1 MFNWRFAVVW
11 RYCDVQRLVGR
22 LSEPS
27 ANIDLGF
34 DNILIIGH
42 AAMPSRSREI
52 VCCGY
57 CDRSTSG
64 GPWKGKQQ
72 HLKQHVG
79 RKHPERLLEFG
90 KKPLV
95 HNPFWNKFL
104 STRAQND
111 LADEGKAVL
120 CLGIYTR
127 IYTYISVGVKR
138 ARWNRQGVVPMTV
151 STDLILIAGCVF
163 LNAKEPIFP

>member
-1 MFNWRFAVVW
+1 MV
-11 RYCDVQRLVGR
+11 R
-22 LSEPS
+22 LSQSPVQTS
-27 ANIDLGF
+27 ILGF
-34 DNILIIGH
+34 DNILSIGH

-64 GPWKGKQQ
+64 GPWRGKQQ

-120 CLGIYTR
+120 CLGIVLCLGLGKKFKVWYQCQCQQT
-127 IYTYISVGVKR
+127 
-138 ARWNRQGVVPMTV
+138 
-151 STDLILIAGCVF
+151 
-163 LNAKEPIFP
+163 